1 MIRHVTGSPSRADFP
16 NVSLFIPMPFA
27 HEHYGLSL
35 ACAAEPGGLSTISI
49 PRLAFASR
57 AHHIDIAQ

>member
-1 MIRHVTGSPSRADFP
+1 MIRHLTR
-16 NVSLFIPMPFA
+16 FISMPFA
-27 HEHYGLSL
+27 HERYALSF
-35 ACAAEPGGLSTISI
+35 ACAVEPVALSTISI